1 MSKEKLDF
9 QTEVSQLLNLMIHSL
24 YSNRDIFLRELISN
38 ASDACD
44 KLRVEALAD
53 DTLYD
58 QNSKMEIQVS
68 FNEKERT
75 ISIIDSGVGMSRE
88 EVVNN
93 LGTIAKS
100 GTKEFFS
107 KLSGDS
113 AKDSALIGQ
122 FGVGFYSA
130 FIVAKKVVVNSRRA
144 GLNETEGVTW
154 ESDGKSGFSIQPLNK
169 KNRGTEVILHLREPE
184 DTDEDK
190 PHDDLLSHW
199 KLSEILSK
207 YSDHIAIPIMM
218 KKREW
223 DEKKSSYKELDEWEQ
238 INKATALWTRP
249 KKDITRE
256 EYETFFKSLTNSDDD
271 PITYSHNRVEGRSEY
286 TQLLFVP
293 QKASFDL
300 YDRQQKHGL
309 KLYIKRVFIMDDAE
323 QLLPNYLRFMKGI
336 VDSNDLPLNI
346 SREILQESRDIK
358 SIREG
363 CTKRVLNMLDDLSK
377 KHPDKFLRFWKE
389 FGQCLKEGFGE
400 DLSNKEKLA
409 KIVRYKSSFHH
420 GEEDFVSLDDY
431 VARMKDGQEKI
442 YVITGTS
449 EKAVLSSP
457 HLEIFKK
464 KNIEVLLL
472 TDRVDEWV
480 LNFLTE
486 YNGKAVQSVAKGSLD
501 LDKIKSKDK
510 DENPDN
516 KPGNDNTNRFK
527 TVLEKATKVLGDRTK
542 SVKLS
547 DRLTDSACCLVSEE
561 HDVSGHLERLLKSA
575 GQNVPDRKPILEIN
589 PQHPLVEQ
597 LALESDAGGGAIIG
611 SDGKNV
617 SDGISE
623 KFSDLVM
630 VLFDQALLAEGG
642 QPIDPALFVKR
653 LNGFLLEGLC
663 KK

>member
-547 DRLTDSACCLVSEE
+547 DRLTD
-561 HDVSGHLERLLKSA
+561 
-575 GQNVPDRKPILEIN
+575 
-589 PQHPLVEQ
+589 
-597 LALESDAGGGAIIG
+597 
-611 SDGKNV
+611 
-617 SDGISE
+617 
-623 KFSDLVM
+623 
-630 VLFDQALLAEGG
+630 
-642 QPIDPALFVKR
+642 
-653 LNGFLLEGLC
+653 
-663 KK
+663 

>member
-169 KNRGTEVILHLREPE
+169 KNRGTEVILHLREPG

-256 EYETFFKSLTNSDDD
+256 E
-271 PITYSHNRVEGRSEY
+271 
-286 TQLLFVP
+286 
-293 QKASFDL
+293 
-300 YDRQQKHGL
+300 
-309 KLYIKRVFIMDDAE
+309 
-323 QLLPNYLRFMKGI
+323 
-336 VDSNDLPLNI
+336 
-346 SREILQESRDIK
+346 
-358 SIREG
+358 
-363 CTKRVLNMLDDLSK
+363 
-377 KHPDKFLRFWKE
+377 
-389 FGQCLKEGFGE
+389 
-400 DLSNKEKLA
+400 
-409 KIVRYKSSFHH
+409 
-420 GEEDFVSLDDY
+420 
-431 VARMKDGQEKI
+431 
-442 YVITGTS
+442 
-449 EKAVLSSP
+449 
-457 HLEIFKK
+457 
-464 KNIEVLLL
+464 
-472 TDRVDEWV
+472 
-480 LNFLTE
+480 
-486 YNGKAVQSVAKGSLD
+486 
-501 LDKIKSKDK
+501 
-510 DENPDN
+510 
-516 KPGNDNTNRFK
+516 
-527 TVLEKATKVLGDRTK
+527 
-542 SVKLS
+542 
-547 DRLTDSACCLVSEE
+547 
-561 HDVSGHLERLLKSA
+561 
-575 GQNVPDRKPILEIN
+575 
-589 PQHPLVEQ
+589 
-597 LALESDAGGGAIIG
+597 
-611 SDGKNV
+611 
-617 SDGISE
+617 
-623 KFSDLVM
+623 
-630 VLFDQALLAEGG
+630 
-642 QPIDPALFVKR
+642 
-653 LNGFLLEGLC
+653 
-663 KK
+663 